1 MNFETRIPE
10 MNSLN
15 SDLTNN
21 TNSNNIF
28 DSHLQQNKHSFS
40 ISSLVNPSYSE
51 ITRLRDELAN
61 KNVQM
66 VNWEEQITQA
76 KNHCDA
82 FKQEIDE
89 QLRKVC
95 WFGHFCKDQSRN
107 FPSNSIYKFHC
118 YFLIGCI
125 S

>member
-1 MNFETRIPE
+1 MSFETRIPE

-82 FKQEIDE
+82 YKQEIEE

-95 WFGHFCKDQSRN
+95 LIRN
-107 FPSNSIYKFHC
+107 LKNVYYMQYK
-118 YFLIGCI
+118 I
-125 S
+125 